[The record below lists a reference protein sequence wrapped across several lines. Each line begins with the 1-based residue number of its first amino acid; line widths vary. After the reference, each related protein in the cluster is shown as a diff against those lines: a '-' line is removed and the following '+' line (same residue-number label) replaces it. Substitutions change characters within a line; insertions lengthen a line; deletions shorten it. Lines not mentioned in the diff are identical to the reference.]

1 MNPGSIYGSPLTV
14 AQVREILRGQLGVGN
29 EELSELIPVR
39 AGMTNITWS
48 FRMNGQKYLL
58 RLPGA
63 GTEQLINRKEEY
75 TVYQA
80 IADIGIGDEV
90 VYFDAEHGM
99 KISRFLEN
107 VRTCSPGSPMDIRL
121 CMEQLRWFHEQKL
134 TVPHSF
140 DLAERI
146 SYYERLR
153 QPHPSVYADYGQTR
167 KKMDRLLSYVKSCKK
182 EWTLCHID
190 AVCDNFLLYNNEPD
204 RPPVMIDWEYAAMQD
219 PHLDIAMFLAY
230 SDFTREQADQIMD
243 YYFIQKCPWELRQ
256 KIYCY
261 IALCGFLWSNWCE
274 FKRVQG
280 EDFGEYAVRQYELSK
295 VYYDVFMTK
304 QK

>member
-1 MNPGSIYGSPLTV
+1 MKTGISDRVPLTV
-14 AQVREILRGQLGVGN
+14 FQVSEIICRQLGVGN
-29 EELSELIPVR
+29 EELSELTPVK

-48 FRMNGQKYLL
+48 FRMGGQKYLL

-63 GTEQLINRKEEY
+63 GTDQLINRKEEFS
-75 TVYQA
+75 VYQA
-80 IADIGIGDEV
+80 IAGIGIGDDV
-90 VYFDAEHGM
+90 ICFDEEQGI

-107 VRTCSPGSPMDIRL
+107 VHTCRPDSRTEIRR
-121 CMEQLRWFHEQKL
+121 CIDQLRRFHNQKL

-153 QPHPSVYADYGQTR
+153 KPFPSVYPDYIQTR
-167 KKMDRLLSYVKSCKK
+167 EKMEILLSCVESFRK
-182 EWTLCHID
+182 ERTLCHVD
-190 AVCDNFLLYNNEPD
+190 SVCDNFLLYDNEPD

-219 PHLDIAMFLAY
+219 PHLDVAMFIAY
-230 SDFTREQADQIMD
+230 SDFTREQADQIID
-243 YYFIQKCPWELRQ
+243 YYFMQNCTREQRLKL
-256 KIYCY
+256 YCY

-274 FKRVQG
+274 FKFISGV
-280 EDFGEYAVRQYELSK
+280 DFGEYAVRQYELSK
-295 VYYDVFMTK
+295 TYFNVFLTE